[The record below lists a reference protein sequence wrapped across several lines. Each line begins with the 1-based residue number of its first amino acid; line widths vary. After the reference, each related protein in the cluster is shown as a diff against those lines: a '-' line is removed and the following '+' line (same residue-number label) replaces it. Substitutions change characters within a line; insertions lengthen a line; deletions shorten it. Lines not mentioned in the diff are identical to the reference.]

1 MNKSL
6 RVIDIKSIIIYF
18 INSTDRMLTSTG
30 LFALEPRVIKVGV
43 ARISA
48 LLEPSTATSAATGS
62 AGFGVD
68 GAFGTHSAAR
78 GQPSHGYCG
87 DGGLDG
93 RADCSY
99 SSRSSGGRSG
109 CCCEY
114 VKRMLKLD
122 MNYLCMCVYW
132 ITCKLIFAG
141 LDALAPRVLEIC
153 IARISALLEPSTA
166 TNAATGFP
174 GVVDGAF
181 GTHIHGCWA
190 NWSSSSSGRLRSGC
204 NDRTDGNCRSR
215 SICEKR
221 TRW

>member
-1 MNKSL
+1 
-6 RVIDIKSIIIYF
+6 
-18 INSTDRMLTSTG
+18 MLTFAG
-30 LFALEPRVIKVGV
+30 LVALEPRVIKVGV

-48 LLEPSTATSAATGS
+48 LFEPSATTSAATGS

-78 GQPSHGYCG
+78 GQPSHGYWTNRSSCCYCCG

-93 RADCSY
+93 RAD

-122 MNYLCMCVYW
+122 MNYFCMRVYW

-141 LDALAPRVLEIC
+141 LDALAPRVLEI
-153 IARISALLEPSTA
+153 
-166 TNAATGFP
+166 
-174 GVVDGAF
+174 
-181 GTHIHGCWA
+181 
-190 NWSSSSSGRLRSGC
+190 
-204 NDRTDGNCRSR
+204 
-215 SICEKR
+215 
-221 TRW
+221 